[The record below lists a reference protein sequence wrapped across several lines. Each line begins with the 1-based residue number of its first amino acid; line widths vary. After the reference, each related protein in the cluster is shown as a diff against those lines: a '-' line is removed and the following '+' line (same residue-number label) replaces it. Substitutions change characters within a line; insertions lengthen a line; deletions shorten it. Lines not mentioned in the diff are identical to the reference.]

1 MNALRIRYPTRIPVI
16 VSRGVNSVLPEL
28 DKNKYLVPMH
38 QSVAQFVYIIRS
50 KIKMRPEQALFV
62 FVNNVLP
69 PTSALMSDVYEEHKD
84 PVDDFLYVTYSG
96 ENTFGFN

>member
-1 MNALRIRYPTRIPVI
+1 
-16 VSRGVNSVLPEL
+16 
-28 DKNKYLVPMH
+28 MH